1 MVEAQGLS
9 KATIRHIWK
18 RHNLKLHLVKI
29 FKISCDQYFVEKL
42 HDAIGLYLNSRT
54 KPWACAST
62 RNTKSRPSTAPS
74 QTSP

>member
-1 MVEAQGLS
+1 MAEAQGLS
-9 KATIRHIWK
+9 KATIRRIWK

-42 HDAIGLYLNSRT
+42 HDAIGLYLNPRT
-54 KPWACAST
+54 KPWACVST
-62 RNTKSRPSTAPS
+62 RNATSRSSTAPS